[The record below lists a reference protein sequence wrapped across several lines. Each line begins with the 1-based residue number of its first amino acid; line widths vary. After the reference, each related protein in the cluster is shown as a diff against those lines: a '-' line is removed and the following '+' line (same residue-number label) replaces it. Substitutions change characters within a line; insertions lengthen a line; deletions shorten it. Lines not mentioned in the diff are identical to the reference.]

1 MPTQHLLSLYVQE
14 DGTLEPRF
22 HESFTTEW
30 KANTAYTWD
39 QGTVNRFD
47 RESSVEGKQIGVGE
61 LAVKFIMPQDEDY
74 ASEVTDKLEKG
85 YLVVD
90 YKDVYDD
97 VKNKNVKMTYSYTN
111 PTEGYT
117 SDGKSENLFNNF
129 YPSLNKHNSSNYY
142 VANANKKRN
151 GNLNATFIMRT
162 AEMYLIAAE
171 ADIYENGGSNALGY
185 INTIRKR
192 ASS

>member
-1 MPTQHLLSLYVQE
+1 MCTLFNFGAITDTQDFRLSWEVGPSGLFMPTQQILKQKMQE
-14 DGTLEPRF
+14 DGTLDPRF

-90 YKDVYDD
+90 
-97 VKNKNVKMTYSYTN
+97 
-111 PTEGYT
+111 
-117 SDGKSENLFNNF
+117 
-129 YPSLNKHNSSNYY
+129 
-142 VANANKKRN
+142 
-151 GNLNATFIMRT
+151 
-162 AEMYLIAAE
+162 
-171 ADIYENGGSNALGY
+171 
-185 INTIRKR
+185 
-192 ASS
+192 